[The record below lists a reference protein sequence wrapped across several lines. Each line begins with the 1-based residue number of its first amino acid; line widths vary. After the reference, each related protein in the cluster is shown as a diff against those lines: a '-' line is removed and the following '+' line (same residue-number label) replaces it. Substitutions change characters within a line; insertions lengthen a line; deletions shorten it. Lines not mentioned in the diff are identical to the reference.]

1 LIKKTMIKPLMLAA
15 AASIAAPAAFAG
27 GLYVNTEANSSYSGS
42 NYTNTTT
49 DLHVGYEGGNEGF
62 GYYVQG
68 GPAIV
73 AADGVDSDWRF
84 SGKVGANVDATE
96 KLNFYGEVSLLT
108 ADSDTSDDSSWGTK
122 LGAKY
127 KF

>member
-1 LIKKTMIKPLMLAA
+1 MIKPLIIAA
-15 AASIAAPAAFAG
+15 AASSFVAPAAFAG
-27 GLYVNTEANSSYSGS
+27 GLYINTEANSSFTGS
-42 NYTNTTT
+42 NYTSTTT
-49 DLHVGYEGGNEGF
+49 DLHLGYEGGNDGF

-84 SGKVGANVDATE
+84 SGKAGASVAATE
-96 KLNFYGEVSLLT
+96 KLDFYGELSVLT
-108 ADSDTSDDSSWGTK
+108 ADADTNNDSTWGTK
-122 LGAKY
+122 VGAKF